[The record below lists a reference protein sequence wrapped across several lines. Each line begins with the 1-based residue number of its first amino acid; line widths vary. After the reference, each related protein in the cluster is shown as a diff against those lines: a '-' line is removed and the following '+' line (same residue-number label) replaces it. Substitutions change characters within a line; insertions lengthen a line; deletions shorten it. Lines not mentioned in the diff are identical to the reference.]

1 MYIYI
6 YIIYIYTSYIYI
18 SYIYDVYIY
27 MIYMIYIYDTYI
39 YICIWYIY
47 IYEIYIYIHTSWL
60 IRTHHA
66 IRLFA
71 SLGSRPQQLR
81 ERAAAD
87 RRREGCNVREA
98 CDSGTSIFHT
108 SCQPTR
114 PRSIRGSK
122 KYPLSTCQRTCV
134 RSGESP
140 GQTRVIGTSYRIFV
154 AFTRWLWVEYQLG
167 WKPGKPY
174 LRLTEHTSYSDVTHW
189 KSFWPHWPGNCEHA
203 GRSASCKL
211 RGEFNRILV
220 FFRQYCGRGLTEA
233 FEIITSPLW
242 FCSVEWDQAHVMGLY
257 QNVADFAGLQRW
269 VAFLVFEY
277 VWRFSLFW
285 YAALKRHFWIIS
297 DIFYHP
303 RGNGTG
309 SFSRE
314 RLSEGFF

>member
-1 MYIYI
+1 MYIWYMM
-6 YIIYIYTSYIYI
+6 
-18 SYIYDVYIY
+18 YIY
-27 MIYMIYIYDTYI
+27 MIYIWWYICIWYMILYMIYIYD
-39 YICIWYIY
+39 
-47 IYEIYIYIHTSWL
+47 IYIHTSWL

-81 ERAAAD
+81 EERPLLTGGAKAAMFAKLVILALQFSTLHASQQGQEVL
-87 RRREGCNVREA
+87 EG
-98 CDSGTSIFHT
+98 
-108 SCQPTR
+108 
-114 PRSIRGSK
+114 PRSTRFPHAKERAYVPEKVLAKPGSLG
-122 KYPLSTCQRTCV
+122 PVTGFSWH
-134 RSGESP
+134 SP
-140 GQTRVIGTSYRIFV
+140 DGSELNI
-154 AFTRWLWVEYQLG
+154 QLG

-314 RLSEGFF
+314 RLSEGFS